1 MYSGNGNDV
10 CAVLFVEVVK
20 VGCVLEVVCVT
31 FAAFNYI
38 VRNDIIRENID
49 FQRDVF
55 FCEDFLY
62 FSEYLGVRCGRCGNL
77 YLCAG
82 KRSVVNGRIVAVCE
96 IINRA
101 YNGAVIFVCYE
112 IGNLLAFES
121 RFECLYLGSVL
132 VAFFNGKNVCV
143 FAVRTFDSKGIL
155 CGIEA
160 CGNCVV

>member
-62 FSEYLGVRCGRCGNL
+62 FSEYLGVRCGN
-77 YLCAG
+77 A
-82 KRSVVNGRIVAVCE
+82 ATF
-96 IINRA
+96 
-101 YNGAVIFVCYE
+101 IFVP
-112 IGNLLAFES
+112 A
-121 RFECLYLGSVL
+121 R
-132 VAFFNGKNVCV
+132 
-143 FAVRTFDSKGIL
+143 
-155 CGIEA
+155 EA
-160 CGNCVV
+160 